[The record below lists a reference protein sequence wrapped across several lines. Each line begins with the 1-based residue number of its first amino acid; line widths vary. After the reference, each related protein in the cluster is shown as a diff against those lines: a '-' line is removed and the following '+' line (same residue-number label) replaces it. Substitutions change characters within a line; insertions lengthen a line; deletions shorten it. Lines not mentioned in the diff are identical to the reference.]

1 MASHVTEIFMNVALY
16 PGSFDPVTNGHID
29 IIERASRIFDRLIV
43 AILSN
48 TQKQMLF
55 SVEERMAMIREVT
68 HTMPGV
74 EVDHFDGLLVDYARR
89 RSIHTVVR
97 GLRAVTDFEY
107 EFQMALTNR
116 QLDPEFESVFL
127 MTRNDYAYLSAT
139 IVRQV
144 AQFGGSVDQFVP
156 PYIAKKLK
164 EKFLSKPE
172 G

>member
-1 MASHVTEIFMNVALY
+1 MNVALY

-48 TQKQMLF
+48 KQKQMLF
-55 SVEERMAMIREVT
+55 TVEERMGMIREVT
-68 HTMPGV
+68 QTMAGV

-89 RSIHTVVR
+89 RSVHTVVR

-116 QLDPEFESVFL
+116 QLDHEFESVFF

-156 PYIAKKLK
+156 PYIARKLK